1 MFCIQCP
8 FSIFQ
13 VVGFTTSGTYGWQV
27 GSSICMAYLP
37 VDLATT
43 GKDVQVELLGE
54 RCKAKVYKQPLV
66 KVESR
71 RK

>member
-1 MFCIQCP
+1 
-8 FSIFQ
+8 
-13 VVGFTTSGTYGWQV
+13 
-27 GSSICMAYLP
+27 MAYLP